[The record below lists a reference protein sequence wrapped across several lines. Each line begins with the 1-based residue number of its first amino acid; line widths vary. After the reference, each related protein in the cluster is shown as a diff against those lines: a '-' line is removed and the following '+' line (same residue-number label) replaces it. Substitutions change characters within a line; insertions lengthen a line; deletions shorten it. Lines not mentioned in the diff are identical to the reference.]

1 MSNRRLV
8 IGIDAMGGDH
18 APDNELLGAM
28 LALEEL
34 EKRNCIIKF
43 FGQETVLKKAAEKL
57 RIPLERFA
65 VQHADENVTM
75 HDEPSSIVKKK
86 RNSSMYLGIE
96 QVRTKDTDAFV
107 SAGNTGAMMATGT
120 VVLGRIKG
128 VSRPTIGT
136 FFPTII
142 GTPTLLTDAGANV
155 DCKPRHLLEFAIMGS
170 IYYSEITGIAKPT
183 VGLLNVGEEPT
194 KGNEAVLETYP
205 LLKES
210 GLNFIGNVEGR
221 DIMTGDVHV
230 VVCDGFTGNI
240 VLKFAES
247 IITVLRGKISGFAE
261 RSVINKIKVATA
273 LPTLRSVLKDMDYQQ
288 YGGVPLLGVN
298 GTVIIGHGKST
309 PTAIKN
315 MLLRAADVVE
325 ANISGK
331 IEAFLAQRS
340 EKQ

>member
-18 APDNELLGAM
+18 APENELLGAYQ
-28 LALEEL
+28 ALEQL
-34 EKRNCIIKF
+34 DKRNCSIRF
-43 FGQETVLKKAAEKL
+43 FGQENVIRKAAEKL
-57 RIPLERFA
+57 NIPLDRFS
-65 VQHADENVTM
+65 VYHAEETVTM

-86 RNSSMYLGIE
+86 RTSSMYLGIE
-96 QVRTKDTDAFV
+96 QVRAKETDAFV

-120 VVLGRIKG
+120 VVLGRLKG

-136 FFPTII
+136 FFPTIT

-155 DCKPRHLLEFAIMGS
+155 DCKARHLLEFAIMGS
-170 IYYSEITGIAKPT
+170 IYYSEITGIEKPT

-194 KGNEAVLETYP
+194 KGNEIVLETYP
-205 LLKES
+205 LLQES

-247 IITVLRGKISGFAE
+247 IITVLRGKIGGFAE
-261 RSVINKIKVATA
+261 KNMWNKIKVATA

-298 GTVIIGHGKST
+298 GTIIIGHGKST
-309 PTAIKN
+309 PVAIKN
-315 MLLRAADVVE
+315 MLLRAADIVE
-325 ANISGK
+325 ADISGK
-331 IEAFLAQRS
+331 IEAFLAKRS
-340 EKQ
+340 EL